1 MISKEQMVENFGN
14 SMERERLALGYSQQQ
29 MAKALDMSLS
39 SYKRILSGETNK
51 IDLYTA
57 YLLTS
62 LTGKQPAE
70 LCGLLD
76 PLQRAR
82 SAMGDLS
89 QSQLRFVDGIIHFEL
104 QFSKDLKTGESID
117 DYVTL
122 LIPTGNMQDG
132 MYLDSCSLKKVN
144 VAQYRKRY
152 GDAIDC
158 AIQITSNHLHPA
170 YVKND
175 ILLISRTPIR
185 DGDTGIFIH
194 RPSGLAYIR
203 KMQQSSPCILEPVS
217 MFGRTFTID
226 SNNKEELSQWIKF
239 GRVITKMRSDPVIIS
254 VTVNGENEE
263 EEA

>member
-1 MISKEQMVENFGN
+1 MINKELLAENFGI
-14 SMERERLALGYSQQQ
+14 SMEKERIALGYSQQQ

-39 SYKRILSGETNK
+39 SYKRILNGETNK

-57 YLLTS
+57 YLLAA
-62 LTGKQPAE
+62 LTGKQTDE
-70 LCGLLD
+70 LCGLLS

-89 QSQLRFVDGIIHFEL
+89 ESQLNFVSGIIHFEL
-104 QFSKDLKTGESID
+104 QFAKNLRGGESVD

-132 MYLDSCSLKKVN
+132 MYMDSFIMKKVN

-158 AIQITSNHLHPA
+158 AIQITSSHLHPT
-170 YVKND
+170 YMPND

-185 DGDTGIFIH
+185 DGDTGVFINCDT
-194 RPSGLAYIR
+194 GLAYFR
-203 KMQQSSPCILEPVS
+203 KLHQTTPSLLEPVS
-217 MFGRTFTID
+217 SWGHSFTVD
-226 SNNKEELSQWIKF
+226 CNSKEDMSKWIKF
-239 GRVITKMRSDPVIIS
+239 GRVITKMRTDPIIRS
-254 VTVNGENEE
+254 VNEE
-263 EEA
+263 SDE

>member
-1 MISKEQMVENFGN
+1 MISKEQLVENFGI

-29 MAKALDMSLS
+29 MAKALQMSLS
-39 SYKRILSGETNK
+39 SYKRILNGETNK

-57 YLLTS
+57 FLLTS
-62 LTGKQPAE
+62 LTGKQSAE
-70 LCGLLD
+70 LCGILD

-89 QSQLRFVDGIIHFEL
+89 KSQLDFVSGVIRFEL
-104 QFSKDLKTGESID
+104 QFAKGLRGGEDID

-122 LIPTGNMQDG
+122 IVPTGNMQDG
-132 MYLDSCSLKKVN
+132 MYLDTCCMKKVN

-158 AIQITSNHLHPA
+158 AILITSNHLHPT
-170 YVKND
+170 YVLND
-175 ILLISRTPIR
+175 ILLISRTPVR

-203 KMQQSSPCILEPVS
+203 KFHQTVPSILEPVS
-217 MFGRTFTID
+217 NLGRSFTVD
-226 SNNKEELSQWIKF
+226 STSKEDLSQWIKF
-239 GRVITKMRSDPVIIS
+239 GRVITKMRSNPII
-254 VTVNGENEE
+254 TVPEDEDQKKS
-263 EEA
+263 

>member
-1 MISKEQMVENFGN
+1 MISKEALVENLGI
-14 SMERERLALGYSQQQ
+14 SMEKERVALGYSQQQ

-39 SYKRILSGETNK
+39 SYKRILNGETNK

-57 YLLTS
+57 YLLAS
-62 LTGKQPAE
+62 LTGKQSEE
-70 LCGLLD
+70 LCGLLS

-89 QSQLRFVDGIIHFEL
+89 EPQLNFVSAIIHFEL
-104 QFSKDLKTGESID
+104 QFARDLREGESID

-152 GDAIDC
+152 GEAIDC

-170 YVKND
+170 YVLND
-175 ILLISRTPIR
+175 ILLVSRTPIR
-185 DGDTGIFIH
+185 DGDTGIFIN
-194 RPSGLAYIR
+194 RTTGLAYIR
-203 KMQQSSPCILEPVS
+203 KLHQTSPCLLEPVS
-217 MFGRTFTID
+217 SWGHTFTVD
-226 SNNKEELSQWIKF
+226 STDRNDMAQWIKF
-239 GRVITKMRSDPVIIS
+239 GRVITKMRSNPIIRS
-254 VTVNGENEE
+254 VNEE
-263 EEA
+263 MEE